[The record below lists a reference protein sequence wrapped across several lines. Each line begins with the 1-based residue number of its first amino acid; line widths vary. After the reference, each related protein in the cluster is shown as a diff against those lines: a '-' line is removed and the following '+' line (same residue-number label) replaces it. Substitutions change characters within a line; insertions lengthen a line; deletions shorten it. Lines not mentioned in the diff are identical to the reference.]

1 MPAAWLGYADALLHR
16 EALLWRVGGGVAPR
30 EAAGWFVT
38 DADVEA
44 ILAGLPGLDGADPA
58 KAAELEQR
66 LAGEL
71 GERRRDFLASLGE
84 GGRFAGLVT
93 RAGLDEPAATVL
105 ALLAAVERSPQR
117 QRLVAYLHDDMRLPR
132 LTLGLLERLAGADVV
147 APDSALIRLCLAD
160 ADPEGPWSNRMVRLA
175 ARVSWCLL
183 GSDAPDEQLPPVRT
197 IGARSAADAEHQ
209 DELRG
214 YAESQP
220 LGASTSQRSWPS
232 RLLAGPRREEEAGLA
247 RSADRSRAPTLT
259 LVHGADAES
268 RLRAAAGLMRGRA
281 QLVVNMP
288 GEQPVIDVL
297 VREAVVA
304 GRALVVE
311 TDQPVTALLARTIER
326 TPEVVWVLSS
336 PRELPL
342 SCLPDVPWR
351 ELGVEASL
359 ADDAIW
365 QELIGQAPTGQRLDR
380 EQLRLVTQAM
390 AGGSTTVG
398 QAIRRL
404 AAGEL
409 DRLALRTRPRYGWE
423 DLVLP
428 ADQTRQL
435 SELADRYRARSVVYG
450 DWGFPAAPS
459 VGIVALFAGPPGTG
473 KTMAAEVIAGDLGL
487 DLYKVDL
494 SGVVSK
500 YIGETEKNLDR
511 IFDAARAA
519 EVVLFFDEAD
529 ALFGKRSEVSDAHDR
544 YANIEVAYLLQRLE
558 RHDGLVVLATN
569 LQRNIDQAF
578 TRRIAVWVDFRPP
591 EEADRRRIW
600 QLNFPPQAPAGEI
613 DLDFLARNFAISGGT
628 IRNAALAA
636 AFLAAADARP
646 ITMEDVVIGLKRE
659 FQKAGKLRTPAE
671 FDKYYYLVA
680 DDDAA
685 PAR

>member
-1 MPAAWLGYADALLHR
+1 VTDAWEAYADSLLLR
-16 EALLWRVGGGVAPR
+16 EALQWRLGGGVAPR

-58 KAAELEQR
+58 RAAEVRER
-66 LAGEL
+66 LLPGIS
-71 GERRRDFLASLGE
+71 ERRDDFLASLADPE
-84 GGRFAGLVT
+84 PDRFAGLVT
-93 RAGLDEPAATVL
+93 RAGLEAVAATVL
-105 ALLAAVERSPQR
+105 ALLAAVESSPQR

-132 LTLGLLERLAGADVV
+132 LSLGLLARLSDTAAV
-147 APDSALIRLCLAD
+147 APDAALVRLGLAEV
-160 ADPEGPWSNRMVRLA
+160 DPDGPWSNRVVSLA
-175 ARVSWCLL
+175 GRVNWYLR
-183 GSDAPDEQLPPVRT
+183 GNDAPDEQLPVE
-197 IGARSAADAEHQ
+197 ARLVGQ
-209 DELRG
+209 G
-214 YAESQP
+214 
-220 LGASTSQRSWPS
+220 
-232 RLLAGPRREEEAGLA
+232 GP
-247 RSADRSRAPTLT
+247 
-259 LVHGADAES
+259 
-268 RLRAAAGLMRGRA
+268 AAAGLPAALTLIHGADGESRRSTAIRLVPDRGLLVAPPPAEPRA
-281 QLVVNMP
+281 LTA
-288 GEQPVIDVL
+288 L

-304 GRALVVE
+304 GRTLVVE
-311 TDQPVTALLARTIER
+311 TDEPLSPLLGRAIEQA
-326 TPEVVWVLSS
+326 PEVAWVVSS

-342 SCLPDVPWR
+342 ACLPAVRWR
-351 ELGVEASL
+351 ELALEAAL
-359 ADDAIW
+359 ADDADW
-365 QELIGQAPTGQRLDR
+365 QEQFGEVSAGQRLDR
-380 EQLRLVTQAM
+380 EQLRLVGQAM
-390 AGGSTTVG
+390 AAGGGSVG

-409 DRLALRTRPRYGWE
+409 DRLALRTRPRFGWE

-435 SELADRYRARSVVYG
+435 KELADRYRARSLVYG
-450 DWGFPAAPS
+450 PWGFAPAPS

-473 KTMAAEVIAGDLGL
+473 KTMAAEVIAGDLDL

-578 TRRIAVWVDFRPP
+578 TRRIAVWVDFRAPD
-591 EEADRRRIW
+591 EDDRRRIW
-600 QLNFPPQAPAGEI
+600 QLNFPPQAPAAE
-613 DLDFLARNFAISGGT
+613 LDPGFLASRFAISGGT

-646 ITMEDVVIGLKRE
+646 ITMEDVILGLKRE

>member
-1 MPAAWLGYADALLHR
+1 MPWLAYADALLHR
-16 EALLWRVGGGVAPR
+16 EAMLWRVGGGVAPR

-58 KAAELEQR
+58 RAAELDER
-66 LAGEL
+66 LAGDL
-71 GERRRDFLASLGE
+71 AERRRDFLAFLHE
-84 GGRFAGLVT
+84 DGRFAGLAV
-93 RAGLDEPAATVL
+93 RAGLDELGATVL

-132 LTLGLLERLAGADVV
+132 LSLGLLERLAGVAPV
-147 APDSALIRLCLAD
+147 APDAPLVRLGLAGVET
-160 ADPEGPWSNRMVRLA
+160 EGPWSNRMVSLTP
-175 ARVSWCLL
+175 RVSWYLL
-183 GSDAPDEQLPPVRT
+183 GQDAADEQLPP
-197 IGARSAADAEHQ
+197 IRSIPATGRVE
-209 DELRG
+209 
-214 YAESQP
+214 P
-220 LGASTSQRSWPS
+220 VAS
-232 RLLAGPRREEEAGLA
+232 
-247 RSADRSRAPTLT
+247 TLT

-268 RLRAAAGLMRGRA
+268 RRRAAAELLPGRS
-281 QLVVNMP
+281 QLVADAP
-288 GEQPVIDVL
+288 LEQAALAVL

-304 GRALVVE
+304 AAALVVE
-311 TDQPVTALLARTIER
+311 TDEPVTPLLARTIER
-326 TPEVVWVLSS
+326 TPEVAWVISS

-342 SCLPDVPWR
+342 SCLPDVAWR
-351 ELGVEASL
+351 ELPVETGL
-359 ADDAIW
+359 ADEAAW
-365 QELIGQAPTGQRLDR
+365 QELLGQTSAGQRLNR
-380 EQLRLVTQAM
+380 EQFRLVTQAM
-390 AGGSTTVG
+390 AGGSTSLG
-398 QAIRRL
+398 QAVRRL

-409 DRLALRTRPRYGWE
+409 DRVALRTRPRYGWD

-428 ADQTRQL
+428 TDQTRQL
-435 SELADRYRARSVVYG
+435 AELADRYRSRSVVYG

-459 VGIVALFAGPPGTG
+459 TGIVALFAGPPGTG

-487 DLYKVDL
+487 DMYKVDL
-494 SGVVSK
+494 AALVSK
-500 YIGETEKNLDR
+500 YIGETEKNLER
-511 IFDAARAA
+511 VFAAA
-519 EVVLFFDEAD
+519 ETSQVLLFFDEAD

-600 QLNFPPQAPAGEI
+600 ELNFPAQAPVGEI
-613 DLDFLARNFAISGGT
+613 DLAFLARNFAISGGT

-646 ITMEDVVIGLKRE
+646 ITMADVVIGLKRE
-659 FQKAGKLRTPAE
+659 FQKAGKLLTPAE

-680 DDDAA
+680 EDDAE

>member
-1 MPAAWLGYADALLHR
+1 MPWLAYADALLHR

-58 KAAELEQR
+58 RAAELEQR

-71 GERRRDFLASLGE
+71 DERRSGFLAFLQQD
-84 GGRFAGLVT
+84 GRFAGLVA
-93 RAGLDEPAATVL
+93 RAGLDELGATVL

-132 LTLGLLERLAGADVV
+132 LSLGLLERLAGVAPV
-147 APDSALIRLCLAD
+147 APDAALVRLGLVAVET
-160 ADPEGPWSNRMVRLA
+160 EGPWSNRMASLA
-175 ARVSWCLL
+175 PRVSWHLL
-183 GSDAPDEQLPPVRT
+183 GQDAADEQLPPVRSVPAV
-197 IGARSAADAEHQ
+197 GRAEPAAA
-209 DELRG
+209 
-214 YAESQP
+214 
-220 LGASTSQRSWPS
+220 
-232 RLLAGPRREEEAGLA
+232 
-247 RSADRSRAPTLT
+247 TLT

-268 RLRAAAGLMRGRA
+268 RRRAAAELLPGRA
-281 QLVVNMP
+281 QLVAGAP
-288 GEQPVIDVL
+288 PEQPALTVL

-304 GRALVVE
+304 AAALVIE
-311 TDQPVTALLARTIER
+311 TDEPLTPLLARTIER
-326 TPEVVWVLSS
+326 TPEVAWVVSS

-351 ELGVEASL
+351 ELPVETGL
-359 ADDAIW
+359 ADEAAW
-365 QELIGQAPTGQRLDR
+365 QELLGQAPAGHRLNR
-380 EQLRLVTQAM
+380 EQFRLVTQAM
-390 AGGSTTVG
+390 AGGSTSLG
-398 QAIRRL
+398 QAVRRL

-409 DRLALRTRPRYGWE
+409 DRVALRTRPRYGWD

-459 VGIVALFAGPPGTG
+459 TGIVSLFAGPPGTG

-487 DLYKVDL
+487 DMYKVDL
-494 SGVVSK
+494 AALVSK
-500 YIGETEKNLDR
+500 YIGETEKNLER
-511 IFDAARAA
+511 VFAAA
-519 EVVLFFDEAD
+519 ETSQVLLFFDEAD

-600 QLNFPPQAPAGEI
+600 ELNFPAQAPVGEI

-628 IRNAALAA
+628 IRNAALGA

-659 FQKAGKLRTPAE
+659 FQKSGKLRTPAE

-680 DDDAA
+680 EDDAE

>member
-1 MPAAWLGYADALLHR
+1 MPDAWEAYADSLLVR
-16 EALLWRVGGGVAPR
+16 EALQWRIGGGVPPR

-58 KAAELEQR
+58 KAAEVREQIAP
-66 LAGEL
+66 LVSA
-71 GERRRDFLASLGE
+71 RRDDFLASLAERDQNG
-84 GGRFAGLVT
+84 FAGLVA
-93 RAGLDEPAATVL
+93 RAGLDDAAATVL
-105 ALLAAVERSPQR
+105 ALLAAVESSPQR

-132 LTLGLLERLAGADVV
+132 LSLGLLDRLCESAAV
-147 APDSALIRLCLAD
+147 APDSALVRLGLVELD
-160 ADPEGPWSNRMVRLA
+160 AEGPWSNRVAALA
-175 ARVSWCLL
+175 GRVNWHLR
-183 GSDAPDEQLPPVRT
+183 GNDAPDQHLPAE
-197 IGARSAADAEHQ
+197 AR
-209 DELRG
+209 LVG
-214 YAESQP
+214 
-220 LGASTSQRSWPS
+220 
-232 RLLAGPRREEEAGLA
+232 
-247 RSADRSRAPTLT
+247 RSRTGLVRVASPLT
-259 LVHGADAES
+259 LVFGADAES
-268 RLRAAAGLMRGRA
+268 RRSAALRLSPGGGLLVAPPPAEPAALAA
-281 QLVVNMP
+281 
-288 GEQPVIDVL
+288 L

-304 GRALVVE
+304 GRTLVVE
-311 TDQPVTALLARTIER
+311 TDEPLTPLLGRAVER
-326 TPEVVWVLSS
+326 TPEVAWVVSS

-342 SCLPDVPWR
+342 ACLPAVAWG
-351 ELGVEASL
+351 ELALETAL
-359 ADDAIW
+359 ADDTDW
-365 QELIGQAPTGQRLDR
+365 QEQLGEVSPGARLDR
-380 EQLRLVTQAM
+380 EQLRLVGQAM
-390 AGGSTTVG
+390 AAGGGNVG

-409 DRLALRTRPRYGWE
+409 DRLALRTRPRFGWP

-435 SELADRYRARSVVYG
+435 KELADRYRARGLVYG
-450 DWGFPAAPS
+450 PWGFAPSPS

-473 KTMAAEVIAGDLGL
+473 KTMAAEVIAGDLDL

-578 TRRIAVWVDFRPP
+578 TRRIAVWVDFRAPD
-591 EEADRRRIW
+591 EADRRRIW
-600 QLNFPPQAPAGEI
+600 ELNFPTQAPTAEL
-613 DLDFLARNFAISGGT
+613 DLGFLAANFAISGGT

-646 ITMEDVVIGLKRE
+646 ITMEDVVLGLKRE

-680 DDDAA
+680 EDDAA

>member
-1 MPAAWLGYADALLHR
+1 MPAAWLAYADALLHR
-16 EALLWRVGGGVAPR
+16 EAMLWRVGGGVPPR

-58 KAAELEQR
+58 RAAELEQR
-66 LAGEL
+66 LAGDLEA
-71 GERRRDFLASLGE
+71 RRTEFVASLD
-84 GGRFAGLVT
+84 GGRFGGLAG
-93 RAGLDEPAATVL
+93 RAGLDEPGATVL

-117 QRLVAYLHDDMRLPR
+117 QRLIAYLHDDMRLPR
-132 LTLGLLERLAGADVV
+132 LSLGLLERLVGAEPV
-147 APDSALIRLCLAD
+147 APDAALIRLGLAGVE
-160 ADPEGPWSNRMVRLA
+160 AEGPWSNRMVSLA
-175 ARVSWCLL
+175 SRVSWHLL
-183 GSDAPDEQLPPVRT
+183 GQDAPDEHLPPVRR
-197 IGARSAADAEHQ
+197 IPASSLRPDDPPARSGMVPASLPAIPAE
-209 DELRG
+209 G
-214 YAESQP
+214 S
-220 LGASTSQRSWPS
+220 
-232 RLLAGPRREEEAGLA
+232 
-247 RSADRSRAPTLT
+247 PTLT

-268 RLRAAAGLMRGRA
+268 RLRAASGLLPGRP
-281 QLVVNMP
+281 QLVVRAP
-288 GEQPVIDVL
+288 LEQPALTVL
-297 VREAVVA
+297 VREAVVTA
-304 GRALVVE
+304 AALVIE
-311 TDQPVTALLARTIER
+311 TEDPGTPLLARAVEIA
-326 TPEVVWVLSS
+326 PEVPWVISS

-351 ELGVEASL
+351 ELSVEAGL
-359 ADDAIW
+359 ADEAAW
-365 QELIGQAPTGQRLDR
+365 RGLFGETPAGQRLDR
-380 EQLRLVTQAM
+380 EQFRLVTQAM
-390 AGGSTTVG
+390 AGGSTSVG

-435 SELADRYRARSVVYG
+435 AELADRYRARSLVYG
-450 DWGFPAAPS
+450 DWGFSAAPS
-459 VGIVALFAGPPGTG
+459 AGIVALFAGPPGTG

-511 IFDAARAA
+511 IFEAARAA

-600 QLNFPPQAPAGEI
+600 ELNFPARAPVGEI
-613 DLDFLARNFAISGGT
+613 DLEFLARNFAISGGT

-646 ITMEDVVIGLKRE
+646 ITMDDVVIGLKRE
-659 FQKAGKLRTPAE
+659 FQKSGKLRTPAE

-680 DDDAA
+680 EDDAA

>member
-1 MPAAWLGYADALLHR
+1 
-16 EALLWRVGGGVAPR
+16 
-30 EAAGWFVT
+30 
-38 DADVEA
+38 
-44 ILAGLPGLDGADPA
+44 
-58 KAAELEQR
+58 
-66 LAGEL
+66 
-71 GERRRDFLASLGE
+71 
-84 GGRFAGLVT
+84 
-93 RAGLDEPAATVL
+93 
-105 ALLAAVERSPQR
+105 
-117 QRLVAYLHDDMRLPR
+117 
-132 LTLGLLERLAGADVV
+132 
-147 APDSALIRLCLAD
+147 
-160 ADPEGPWSNRMVRLA
+160 
-175 ARVSWCLL
+175 
-183 GSDAPDEQLPPVRT
+183 
-197 IGARSAADAEHQ
+197 
-209 DELRG
+209 
-214 YAESQP
+214 
-220 LGASTSQRSWPS
+220 
-232 RLLAGPRREEEAGLA
+232 
-247 RSADRSRAPTLT
+247 
-259 LVHGADAES
+259 DAES
-268 RLRAAAGLMRGRA
+268 RRRAAAALLPGLA
-281 QLVVNMP
+281 QLVVGTP
-288 GEQPVIDVL
+288 LEQAALTVL
-297 VREAVVA
+297 VREAVVTA
-304 GRALVVE
+304 AALVVE
-311 TDQPVTALLARTIER
+311 TDEPVTALLARTIER
-326 TPEVVWVLSS
+326 TPEVAWVLSS

-342 SCLPDVPWR
+342 SCLPDVGWR
-351 ELGVEASL
+351 ELAVEAGL
-359 ADDAIW
+359 ADEAAW
-365 QELIGQAPTGQRLDR
+365 QELLGQRPTGQRLDR

-390 AGGSTTVG
+390 AGGSTSVG

-435 SELADRYRARSVVYG
+435 AELADRYRARSLVYG
-450 DWGFPAAPS
+450 DWGFAAAPS
-459 VGIVALFAGPPGTG
+459 AGIVALFAGPPGTG

-511 IFDAARAA
+511 IFEAARAA

-600 QLNFPPQAPAGEI
+600 ALNFPPQAPAGEL

-636 AFLAAADARP
+636 AFLAATDARP

-671 FDKYYYLVA
+671 FDKYYHLVA

>member
-1 MPAAWLGYADALLHR
+1 MPWLAYADALLHR
-16 EALLWRVGGGVAPR
+16 EAMLWRVGGGVAPR

-38 DADVEA
+38 DADIEA

-58 KAAELEQR
+58 RAAELEQR

-71 GERRRDFLASLGE
+71 EERHREFTAFLQQD
-84 GGRFAGLVT
+84 GRFQGLVA
-93 RAGLDEPAATVL
+93 RAGLDELGATVL

-132 LTLGLLERLAGADVV
+132 LSLGLLERLAGIAPV
-147 APDSALIRLCLAD
+147 APDAAMVRLGLAGVET
-160 ADPEGPWSNRMVRLA
+160 EGAWSNRMVSLA
-175 ARVSWCLL
+175 PRVSWYLL
-183 GSDAPDEQLPPVRT
+183 GQDAADEQLPPVR
-197 IGARSAADAEHQ
+197 RV
-209 DELRG
+209 
-214 YAESQP
+214 P
-220 LGASTSQRSWPS
+220 
-232 RLLAGPRREEEAGLA
+232 AGPAGWREG
-247 RSADRSRAPTLT
+247 SPTLT

-268 RLRAAAGLMRGRA
+268 RRRAAAELLPGRS
-281 QLVVNMP
+281 QLVVGTP
-288 GEQPVIDVL
+288 LEQATLTVL

-304 GRALVVE
+304 TTALVIE
-311 TDQPVTALLARTIER
+311 TDEPITSLLARTIER
-326 TPEVVWVLSS
+326 TPEVAWVISS

-342 SCLPDVPWR
+342 SCLPDVTWR
-351 ELGVEASL
+351 ELPVETGL
-359 ADDAIW
+359 ADEAAW
-365 QELIGQAPTGQRLDR
+365 QELLGQTPAGQRLNR

-390 AGGSTTVG
+390 AGGSTSLG
-398 QAIRRL
+398 QAVRRL

-409 DRLALRTRPRYGWE
+409 DRVALRTRPRYGWE

-428 ADQTRQL
+428 TDQTRQL
-435 SELADRYRARSVVYG
+435 AELADRYRARSVVYG

-459 VGIVALFAGPPGTG
+459 TGIVALFAGPPGTG

-487 DLYKVDL
+487 DMYKVDL
-494 SGVVSK
+494 AALVSK
-500 YIGETEKNLDR
+500 YIGETEKNLER
-511 IFDAARAA
+511 VFAAA
-519 EVVLFFDEAD
+519 ETSQVLLFFDEAD

-600 QLNFPPQAPAGEI
+600 ELNFPAQAPVGEI

-680 DDDAA
+680 EDDAE

>member
-1 MPAAWLGYADALLHR
+1 MWLSYADALLHR

-58 KAAELEQR
+58 RADEVLER
-66 LAGEL
+66 LAPQL
-71 GERRRDFLASLGE
+71 DAERTAFVDSLRGAD
-84 GGRFAGLVT
+84 RFALLAG
-93 RAGLDEPAATVL
+93 RARLDEEAATVL
-105 ALLAAVERSPQR
+105 ALLAAVEASAQR

-132 LTLGLLERLAGADVV
+132 LSLGLLDRLISSGAV
-147 APDSALIRLCLAD
+147 APDAALIRLGLAEVS
-160 ADPEGPWSNRMVRLA
+160 PEGPWSTRTVGLA
-175 ARVSWCLL
+175 ARVNWFLN
-183 GSDAPDEQLPPVRT
+183 GSDAPDEGLPVE
-197 IGARSAADAEHQ
+197 ARLVAARD
-209 DELRG
+209 G
-214 YAESQP
+214 
-220 LGASTSQRSWPS
+220 QRP
-232 RLLAGPRREEEAGLA
+232 P
-247 RSADRSRAPTLT
+247 PTPILT

-268 RLRAAAGLMRGRA
+268 RRSTAAGLVAALGL
-281 QLVVNMP
+281 LVAP
-288 GEQPVIDVL
+288 PPADQRTLLCL

-304 GRALVVE
+304 GRTLVIE
-311 TDQPVTALLARTIER
+311 TDDPIPPLLARGIEH
-326 TPEVVWVLSS
+326 TPEVGWVISS

-342 SCLPDVPWR
+342 SCLPATGWR
-351 ELGVEASL
+351 EVTVQTAL
-359 ADDAIW
+359 ADEAAWHDLLG
-365 QELIGQAPTGQRLDR
+365 EAPAGQRLDR
-380 EQLRLVTQAM
+380 EQLRLVGQAM
-390 AGGSTTVG
+390 AGGSATVG

-409 DRLALRTRPRYGWE
+409 DRLALRTRPRYGWD

-428 ADQTRQL
+428 KDQLRQL
-435 SELADRYRARSVVYG
+435 KELADRYRARSLVYG
-450 DWGFPAAPS
+450 PWGFAAAPS
-459 VGIVALFAGPPGTG
+459 AGIVALFAGPPGTG

-511 IFDAARAA
+511 IFEAARAA

-578 TRRIAVWVDFRPP
+578 TRRIAVWVDFRAPD
-591 EEADRRRIW
+591 EDDRRRIW
-600 QLNFPPQAPAGEI
+600 ALNFPSEAPTSDL
-613 DLDFLARNFAISGGT
+613 DLDFLARNFAIPGGT

-646 ITMEDVVIGLKRE
+646 ITMEVVILGLKRE